1 MKFADFIPNTAVIL
15 DLKGTEKKEV
25 IKEIVEKIKDVF
37 NLGTVK
43 VNDMVEILMKREKIG
58 STGIGNGIAVP
69 HAKLDDIK
77 KVVGA
82 FARSSRGVDFNAV
95 DGASVNLIFLILAP
109 SDNPEAN
116 LQTLQHISR
125 TIKQPNFCKFLRNA
139 KDVKAIIEIFKD
151 ADEQLK

>member
-1 MKFADFIPNTAVIL
+1 MKFADFIPSASIIL
-15 DLKGTEKKEV
+15 NLNATEKKEV
-25 IKEIVEKIKDVF
+25 IKEMMERIKEVF
-37 NLGTVK
+37 NLNTVK
-43 VNDMVEILMKREKIG
+43 VNDTVDILMKREKIG

-82 FARSSRGVDFNAV
+82 FARSTRGIDFNTV
-95 DGASVNLIFLILAP
+95 DGTPVNLIFLMLAP

-139 KDVKAIIEIFKD
+139 KNIKAIVEIFKD

>member
-1 MKFADFIPNTAVIL
+1 MKFADFIPGTAIIL
-15 DLKGTEKKEV
+15 DLNAVEKNEV
-25 IKEIVEKIKDVF
+25 IKEIVEKIKEVF
-37 NLGTVK
+37 NLSTIK

-69 HAKLDDIK
+69 HAKLDNIN

-82 FARSSRGVDFNAV
+82 FARSSQGIDFNAV
-95 DGASVNLIFLILAP
+95 DGAPVNLIFLILAP
-109 SDNPEAN
+109 SDDPEAN

-139 KDVKAIIEIFKD
+139 KDIKAIVEIFKD